1 MAIHLAT
8 ILVFLVGA
16 LFIVAFHMGLSRL
29 LRPHRPSAAKLT
41 TYECGEEPI
50 GTSWVQFNVR
60 FYTIALIFLV
70 FDIEAVFM
78 FPVDAV
84 FKQYVEGGLGW
95 FALIE
100 ILIFLGI
107 LIVGLAYVWVK
118 GDLEW
123 IKPKREGV

>member
-78 FPVDAV
+78 FPVAAV
-84 FKQYVEGGLGW
+84 FKQYVDGGLGW